1 MKNKLLLLDGMA
13 ITYRAY
19 YALSRNPRI
28 TSKGLNTSAIM
39 GFTSTLFELIQSQK
53 PTHIAVAFD
62 LPAPTFRHER
72 FAEYKAN
79 RDAMPEDIQLALPYI
94 REIITAFNISIA
106 TCEGYEA
113 DDVIGTLAHKAEQH
127 GFEVLMATPDKDF
140 GQLVTENVKIYKF
153 GRMGHKDEIMGVPE
167 ILAKFGIQRCEQVAD
182 ILGLWGDSIDNIPG
196 IPGVGEKKA
205 TQLVNE
211 FDSVENLVQNY
222 SKIKNDKLRE
232 LVGQYTEQALLSK
245 ELATIALDAPIDF
258 DEEDLRLT
266 APDFERLKELFNELE
281 FRNLANRIFTHYSTT
296 SPELIT
302 LMQSPAPQANT
313 TAKKSSQPTLFDNP
327 DQLDLF
333 GGQATDTPTLT
344 EEKQYRTIASEKEI
358 ATFVNTL
365 KDSSLFSIHFLQ
377 ILDRTIGVALAGEGI
392 ETTLIDL
399 SKDTGLEI
407 IKPLLDAEKPT
418 KVCLDLKQTKKL
430 LHGYGME
437 LHGDI
442 FCTTIAHYLLH
453 SESRHTADYIFR
465 SYLSQEIF
473 DIDTFTKKVTKND
486 VEAFVAENR
495 STLANAVCHT
505 AELLLQTYPLLDKEL
520 KDTGAEKLYREVEI
534 PLVDVLLSMENEGV
548 RIDTDYLKNYS
559 EQLQKELQGI
569 EKQIFEY
576 AEGSFNINS
585 PKQLGEV
592 LYEKL
597 KIVDKPPKTAT
608 KQYSTAEDVL
618 LKLADKHA
626 IVPLILEYR
635 SLTKLIGTYL
645 DSFPKLISP
654 TDQRLHTIFNQ
665 TVTAT
670 GRLSSSNPNLQNIP
684 IRTQRGR
691 EIRKAFVP
699 RNDEYT
705 LLAADYSQIE
715 LRIIASLSGDEH
727 LKTAFV
733 QNLDIHA
740 STAAKIY
747 KLDIGDVSPDLRRN
761 AKSVNFG
768 IIYGISAFGL
778 AEQLGIPRKEAQE
791 LIDEYFVQ
799 YPDIKKYI
807 DNCIATAREHGYA
820 QTMLGR
826 RRPLPDINSRNNNI
840 RSFAERNAVN
850 MPIQGT
856 SADMIKIAMN
866 NIYSEFVKRGLKSKM
881 ILQVHDE
888 LVFDVFKPEL
898 DEVKDIV
905 SEMMKNALPLS
916 VPIELGIETGNNW
929 LEAH

>member
-39 GFTSTLFELIQSQK
+39 GFTSTLFDLMQSLK
-53 PTHIAVAFD
+53 PTHMAVAFD

-79 RDAMPEDIQLALPYI
+79 RDAMPEDIQVALPYI
-94 REIITAFNISIA
+94 RQIISAFNIPIV

-113 DDVIGTLAHKAEQH
+113 DDVIGTLAHKGEQL

-153 GRMGHKDEIMGVPE
+153 GRMGHKDEILGVPE
-167 ILAKFGIQRCEQVAD
+167 ILEKFSVQRCEQVAD

-196 IPGVGEKKA
+196 IPGIGEKKA
-205 TQLVNE
+205 KQLVNE
-211 FDSVENLVQNY
+211 FGSVENLVKEYQN
-222 SKIKNDKLRE
+222 IKNDKLRE

-245 ELATIALDAPIDF
+245 ELATIALDAPVDF
-258 DEEDLRLT
+258 DEEAMRLT
-266 APDFERLKELFNELE
+266 EPDFDDLKRLMDELE
-281 FRNLANRIFTHYSTT
+281 FRNLAKRIFTLYSTT

-302 LMQSPAPQANT
+302 KLQSAPAPKA
-313 TAKKSSQPTLFDNP
+313 AAAPAQPTLFGNS

-333 GGQATDTPTLT
+333 GSVENTPIAAAPTVLEYNTLST
-344 EEKQYRTIASEKEI
+344 ASEAEAFLKDLANKT
-358 ATFVNTL
+358 ATFHLMQLHDTVLGIAFAT
-365 KDSSLFSIHFLQ
+365 
-377 ILDRTIGVALAGEGI
+377 EGA
-392 ETTLIDL
+392 TTTYIDL
-399 SKDTGLEI
+399 YNTDCLTAVKSYLEN
-407 IKPLLDAEKPT
+407 ESGT
-418 KVCLDLKQTKKL
+418 KICLDLKQAKRALTAL
-430 LHGYGME
+430 GITLR
-437 LHGDI
+437 GDL

-453 SESRHTADYIFR
+453 SDSRHTADYIFR
-465 SYLSQEIF
+465 SYLSQELF
-473 DIDTFTKKVTKND
+473 DIETFTKKVLKDDLPT
-486 VEAFVAENR
+486 FVKQNAE
-495 STLANAVCHT
+495 TLRQYTCQA
-505 AELLLQTYPLLDKEL
+505 AEMLLQTYPLLNEELTKTENDKLFRNVEL
-520 KDTGAEKLYREVEI
+520 

-548 RIDTDYLKNYS
+548 RIDTDYLRQYS
-559 EQLQKELQGI
+559 ESLQKELHNI
-569 EKQIFEY
+569 ENQIYEY
-576 AEGSFNINS
+576 AGGSFNINS

-592 LYEKL
+592 LFEKL
-597 KIVDKPPKTAT
+597 KIVDKPPRTAT

-618 LKLADKHA
+618 QKLAAKHA
-626 IVPLILEYR
+626 IVPLILDYR

-654 TDQRLHTIFNQ
+654 TDGRLHTIFNQ

-684 IRTQRGR
+684 IRTERGR
-691 EIRKAFVP
+691 EIRKAFIP
-699 RNDEYT
+699 RNDDYT

-727 LKTAFV
+727 LKSAFI

-740 STAAKIY
+740 ATAAKIY
-747 KLDIGDVSPDLRRN
+747 KLPIEEVSKDLRRN

-778 AEQLGIPRKEAQE
+778 AEQLGIPRKEAQD
-791 LIDEYFVQ
+791 LIEEYFVQ

-807 DNCIATAREHGYA
+807 DSCIATARQNGYA

-826 RRPLPDINSRNNNI
+826 RRALPDINSRNNNL

-866 NIYSEFVKRGLKSKM
+866 NIYAEFGKRGLKSKM
-881 ILQVHDE
+881 SLQVHDE
-888 LVFDVFKPEL
+888 LVFDVYKPEL
-898 DEVKDIV
+898 DEVTVIV
-905 SEMMKNALPLS
+905 TEKMKTALPLT
-916 VPIELGIETGNNW
+916 VPIDLGVETGANW

>member
-1 MKNKLLLLDGMA
+1 MTNKLLLLDGMA

-19 YALSRNPRI
+19 YALSSNPRI

-53 PTHIAVAFD
+53 PTHMAVAFD

-94 REIITAFNISIA
+94 RQMITAFNIPIA

-113 DDVIGTLAHKAEQH
+113 DDVIGTLAHKAEKL

-140 GQLVTENVKIYKF
+140 GQLVTDKIKIYRF
-153 GRMGHKDEIMGVPE
+153 GRMGHKDEILGVGE
-167 ILAKFGIQRCEQVAD
+167 ILEKFAVKRCSQVID

-196 IPGVGEKKA
+196 IPGVGQKTAAK
-205 TQLVNE
+205 LIDE

-222 SKIKNDKLRE
+222 QKIKNEKMRN
-232 LVGQYTEQALLSK
+232 LVGQYAEQALLSK
-245 ELATIALDAPIDF
+245 ELATIALDAPVDF
-258 DEEDLRLT
+258 DQEAFRVVEPNFK
-266 APDFERLKELFNELE
+266 ALKALMDELE
-281 FRNLANRIFTHYSTT
+281 FRNLAKRIFTYYSTT

-302 LMQSPAPQANT
+302 LLQSPAPQPTA
-313 TAKKSSQPTLFDNP
+313 TAKPSQPTLFDN

-333 GGQATDTPTLT
+333 GGQANNTPAPT
-344 EEKQYRTIASEKEI
+344 EEKQYRTLASEEEI
-358 ATFVNTL
+358 AQLINKL

-377 ILDRTIGVALAGEGI
+377 IFDRTIGVALAGENI
-392 ETTLIDL
+392 ETTLIDT
-399 SKDTGLEI
+399 SKNIGLEV
-407 IKPLLDAEKPT
+407 IKPLLDSKKPT

-437 LHGDI
+437 LHGDM

-495 STLANAVCHT
+495 ATLANAACHT

-520 KDTGAEKLYREVEI
+520 KETSAEKLYREVEI

-559 EQLQKELQGI
+559 EHLQKELQGI

-618 LKLADKHA
+618 QKLADKHA

-684 IRTQRGR
+684 IRTERGR
-691 EIRKAFVP
+691 EIRKAFIP

-727 LKTAFV
+727 LCHAFN

-740 STAAKIY
+740 ATAAKIY
-747 KLDIGDVSPDLRRN
+747 KLPIEEVSKDLRRK

-768 IIYGISAFGL
+768 IIYGISSFGL

-791 LIDEYFVQ
+791 LISEYFVQ

-807 DNCIATAREHGYA
+807 DSCIATAREHGYA
-820 QTMLGR
+820 ETLLGR
-826 RRPLPDINSRNNNI
+826 RRPLSDINSRNNNI

-898 DEVKDIV
+898 DEVKAIV
-905 SEMMKNALPLS
+905 TEKMKNALPLS

>member
-62 LPAPTFRHER
+62 LPAPTFRHKR

-94 REIITAFNISIA
+94 REIITAFNIPIA

-258 DEEDLRLT
+258 DEESMLLT

-302 LMQSPAPQANT
+302 LMQSPSPQANT

-333 GGQATDTPTLT
+333 GSQPNDTPTTT
-344 EEKQYRTIASEKEI
+344 EEKRYRSISSAEEI
-358 ATFVNTL
+358 EQLINKL

-392 ETTLIDL
+392 ETTLIDV
-399 SKDTGLEI
+399 SKDAGLEI

-418 KVCLDLKQTKKL
+418 KICLDLKQTKKL

-437 LHGDI
+437 LHGDM

-495 STLANAVCHT
+495 TTLDNAACHT
-505 AELLLQTYPLLDKEL
+505 AELLLQTYPLLDNEL
-520 KDTGAEKLYREVEI
+520 KETGAEKLYREVEI

-559 EQLQKELQGI
+559 EQLQKELQNI

-618 LKLADKHA
+618 QKLADKHA

-699 RNDEYT
+699 RNEEYT

-727 LKTAFV
+727 LKAAFV

-747 KLDIGDVSPDLRRN
+747 KLPIEEVSADLRRN

-778 AEQLGIPRKEAQE
+778 AEQLGILRKEAQE

-807 DNCIATAREHGYA
+807 DNCIATAREQGYA

-866 NIYSEFVKRGLKSKM
+866 NIYREFVKRGLKSKM

-898 DEVKDIV
+898 DEVKAIV
-905 SEMMKNALPLS
+905 TKMMDTALPLS